1 MNHSEGFLTSND
13 GLKLY
18 YQIWKPDTPPK
29 AIIQLIHGLAEHTS
43 RYTNVVETVI
53 PVGLA
58 VYGQDLRGHGKSEGI
73 AGYINSFDEL
83 IEDELNFTRFIQ
95 NQEPNTPI
103 FLMGHS
109 LGSIISIFY
118 VAENHKYF
126 RGLILSGT
134 GFPATSKVNPIVLM
148 MARILSR
155 IFPKGKIKLDLAD
168 EISRD
173 PKVVE
178 AYVNDP
184 MVFKKVTYRFGAELI
199 KVSKILTDAISAIP
213 IPILGQCGGADAL
226 MLNPSELFSSVTSS
240 DKDLK
245 IYENLYH
252 EVYNELESDRK
263 SVLKDLT
270 EWLNAHI

>member
-29 AIIQLIHGLAEHTS
+29 AIIQLVHGLAEHTS
-43 RYTNVVETVI
+43 RYVNVVETVI
-53 PVGLA
+53 PAGFA
-58 VYGQDLRGHGKSEGI
+58 IYGQDLRGHGKSEGI
-73 AGYINSFDEL
+73 TGYINSFDEL
-83 IEDELNFTRFIQ
+83 LEDELIFTRFIQ

-109 LGSIISIFY
+109 LGSIISIFHA
-118 VAENHKYF
+118 AENHENF

-134 GFPATSKVNPIVLM
+134 GFPATSKVNPIVLI

-155 IFPKGKIKLDLAD
+155 ILPKGKIKLDLAD

-199 KVSKILTDAISAIP
+199 KVSNILTDTISSIP

-226 MLNPSELFSSVTSS
+226 MLSPSELFSSVTSS